1 LLEDASCSRKGYIRA
16 NFPLAQRVMMTFE
29 PACCALYGI
38 SGEIETVVPRGQ
50 VRCMAWSSTNLV
62 AISVSIQ
69 TEGKYLRIAEGKKLL
84 SHI

>member
-1 LLEDASCSRKGYIRA
+1 
-16 NFPLAQRVMMTFE
+16 
-29 PACCALYGI
+29 
-38 SGEIETVVPRGQ
+38 
-50 VRCMAWSSTNLV
+50 MAWSSTNLV